1 MKQKIINF
9 IKETIENAKAKGVVI
24 GLSGGVDS
32 TTVLYLCVKVLGRDK
47 VFGVMM
53 PSIINER
60 EDTEDAIN
68 VCKELGV
75 KYKIIKIDSIL
86 KAFEKSL
93 DLNNILVKG
102 NLMARIRMCILYYF
116 ANKEKF
122 LVVGTGNK
130 SEYLQGYFT
139 LHGDAACDLM
149 PLGDLY
155 KTEVKKLAKQLKVS
169 KNIIEK
175 TPTAGLWRG
184 QTDEKELGVKYKD
197 LDKVLFLIFD
207 KKLTPVQT
215 AKKLNL
221 EISLVKKIHQR
232 LNNTQYKRQMPP
244 ICKIQKNDF
253 YTDQL
258 RTIDRKKTAFVLVD
272 IQEKFVPVIKDAD
285 EVIKNS
291 NILTKASEILK
302 IPLIVTEQ
310 YPKGLGHTSKKIN
323 LPDKKFFI
331 EKINF
336 SCFGSKEFVK
346 KIKELR
352 IDSIILFGVEAH
364 VCIFKTALDA
374 LKNNI
379 DVYVIADA
387 VSSRTIKN
395 KSIAIEWM
403 RESGAFIA
411 STEMILF
418 QLLDKAGTEEF
429 KLISKLIK

>member
-32 TTVLYLCVKVLGRDK
+32 TTVLYLCVKALGRDK
-47 VFGVMM
+47 VFGMMM
-53 PSIINER
+53 PSVINER

-102 NLMARIRMCILYYF
+102 NLMTRIRMSILYYF
-116 ANKEKF
+116 ANKEKL

-139 LHGDAACDLM
+139 LHGDSACDLI

-155 KTEVKKLAKQLKVS
+155 KIEVKKLAKELGVPK
-169 KNIIEK
+169 KIIEK
-175 TPTAGLWRG
+175 IPTAGLWKG
-184 QTDEKELGVKYKD
+184 QTDEEELGVKYND
-197 LDKVLFLIFD
+197 LDKVLFLLFD

-232 LNNTQYKRQMPP
+232 LNNTQYKRQIPP

-258 RTIDRKKTAFVLVD
+258 QTIDRKKTAFVLVD

-291 NILTKASEILK
+291 NILTKASDILK

-310 YPKGLGHTSKKIN
+310 YPRGLGHTSKKIN
-323 LPDKKFFI
+323 LPDKKIFI